1 MVDATNV
8 FGPLVMRHEVEQAVV
23 DSLTKWMPTYLAEI
37 ERRTDTDAQT
47 FKSSI
52 NWEIASAFPA
62 DGSTLKPPS
71 GIVVSPGTSRDPE
84 RKGDGTLSVWW
95 EIRVAIVV
103 GANSRFATNRLA
115 SIYAAAALW
124 IMDQQL
130 CKDAAPLVSAVKPLG
145 EVNTATRPDYLNAG
159 WASEQGFEVLTEGV
173 VTRYGGPA
181 EPDLDPSPIPVVQ
194 TTEVLTDARR
204 PT

>member
-1 MVDATNV
+1 MSVDPTNV
-8 FGPLVMRHEVEQAVV
+8 FGPLAMRWQLEQAVV
-23 DSLTKWMPTYLAEI
+23 DCLTKWMPTYLAEI

-47 FKSSI
+47 FKSPPE
-52 NWEIASAFPA
+52 WEIASEFPPPA
-62 DGSTLKPPS
+62 TLVPPA
-71 GIVVSPGTSRDPE
+71 GIVVSPGTSREPE
-84 RKGDGTLSVWW
+84 RKGTGTLDVWW

-130 CKDAAPLVSAVKPLG
+130 VKDAAPLISAVKPLG
-145 EVNTATRPDYLNAG
+145 EGNGATRPDYLTAG
-159 WASEQGFEVLTEGV
+159 WASEQAFEVLTEGV